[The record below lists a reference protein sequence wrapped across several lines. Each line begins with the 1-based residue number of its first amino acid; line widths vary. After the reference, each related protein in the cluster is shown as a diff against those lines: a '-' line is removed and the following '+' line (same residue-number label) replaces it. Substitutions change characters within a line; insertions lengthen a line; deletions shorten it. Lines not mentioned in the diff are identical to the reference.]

1 MVDEQYFLDL
11 AAKFLLKDG
20 QSVTERKYRGF
31 FGICPTI
38 TLVVWDKIQFNS
50 IKPVHLLYALM
61 FLKVYA
67 TEEILSATF

>member
-38 TLVVWDKIQFNS
+38 TLVVWDKVQFNS
-50 IKPVHLLYALM
+50 IKPVYLL
-61 FLKVYA
+61 
-67 TEEILSATF
+67 